1 VELLVTS
8 STEGDQVALAIVAEQ
23 TARLNMMNLKITQR
37 ATALAT
43 PSISLQDRSMERT
56 VGWLIKL

>member
-8 STEGDQVALAIVAEQ
+8 STQGDEIALTIVAEQ

-37 ATALAT
+37 PTALAT
-43 PSISLQDRSMERT
+43 PSISLQNCSMERT